1 MDVTPPPHLLSGE
14 LAATKDH
21 VPVPVPPYSDLER

>member
-14 LAATKDH
+14 LVATVEC
-21 VPVPVPPYSDLER
+21 VPVPVPPYSER